1 MKYKLTC
8 IVFLIFH
15 KSSSVYITIC
25 ISNNSL
31 SLHLIIQVISFINRT
46 IFKNSFSTNKS
57 PFFKSSFQSS
67 LFFEIKILSLSL
79 KLSIHKISFIFT
91 SIETQ
96 NSLSCFLSFLEIT
109 YIRYFPK
116 LPFLSSLSMFFIIY
130 PGTII
135 NCTLLYL
142 NKYSISI
149 CFTFFK
155 FSLINIST
163 SLCKSSFP
171 ME

>member
-8 IVFLIFH
+8 IVFLIFQ
-15 KSSSVYITIC
+15 KCSSVYITIW

-31 SLHLIIQVISFINRT
+31 SLQLIIHVISFVNRT
-46 IFKNSFSTNKS
+46 IFKNSFSTYKS

-96 NSLSCFLSFLEIT
+96 DSLSCFLAIFEIT
-109 YIRYFPK
+109 YIRYFTK
-116 LPFLSSLSMFFIIY
+116 LPLLSSLSMFFIIY

-135 NCTLLYL
+135 NCALLYL
-142 NKYSISI
+142 NKNSISI
-149 CFTFFK
+149 CFSLFE

-163 SLCKSSFP
+163 SLC
-171 ME
+171 